1 MWCYKFYF
9 RTNTLG
15 AKAFGTEL
23 GAKAH
28 GADLGAKVY
37 GAKLGAMDLSANLA
51 TKAARH
57 HRHAKMGLGP
67 WRQSLRCGDVLA
79 RYQWSW
85 RRAQGP

>member
-37 GAKLGAMDLSANLA
+37 GAKLGAMHLGADLAA
-51 TKAARH
+51 KAARH
-57 HRHAKMGLGP
+57 HRHTSATLK
-67 WRQSLRCGDVLA
+67 WA
-79 RYQWSW
+79 
-85 RRAQGP
+85 